1 MKNWIL
7 NSILNRERKLQD
19 RMLRLLLV
27 LGMIICMI
35 SLVETTLTSVGKQS
49 IGQILVLFV
58 FTLIAFFSIL
68 RQKKVS
74 AFVSVIVYIAVY
86 LVFPALFLT
95 GGGIRSGT
103 PIWLLLGFVFLA
115 FINTGK
121 RFLISVIASVLEC
134 VGLYSYAMCNPG
146 CLYRG
151 NGIF

>member
-49 IGQILVLFV
+49 IGQILILFV

-74 AFVSVIVYIAVY
+74 AFVSVIVY
-86 LVFPALFLT
+86 T
-95 GGGIRSGT
+95 S
-103 PIWLLLGFVFLA
+103 
-115 FINTGK
+115 
-121 RFLISVIASVLEC
+121 RF
-134 VGLYSYAMCNPG
+134 GL
-146 CLYRG
+146 
-151 NGIF
+151 